1 MTGTGSRPDRRSK
14 PWLRKSFRRGWVC
27 LAWLAAGLLA
37 APGRAGEPVDAPL
50 PGDDATYRPTVLVRK
65 GPALG
70 TGTIIASVEGESLIL
85 TASHVVDDP
94 GPLHVELF
102 RHNFGWERSR
112 SAAGFPRKVA
122 AAVATRD
129 RDADLAILRV
139 RGQLAL
145 PYVARLAPASRS
157 LAVGSPV
164 TSIGFDHG
172 GRLTGF
178 ASRVRRIDR
187 VDMDRGGGDR
197 PFLITD
203 HPPEVGRSGGGLF
216 LANGMQVG
224 VCVARAQ
231 LPPGPVVG
239 MYAPVESVRALLDG
253 RDDLRAVVAR
263 SSPVV
268 AATPPPPRAAP
279 RVEKPRVD
287 RTGDRLR
294 TN

>member
-1 MTGTGSRPDRRSK
+1 MSGHDLRAVLRCKSGSCNSLRAH
-14 PWLRKSFRRGWVC
+14 WLCSAL
-27 LAWLAAGLLA
+27 LAVGLLA
-37 APGRAGEPVDAPL
+37 APVSAGEPLDAPL
-50 PGDDATYRPTVLVRK
+50 PGDDATYRPTVLIRK

-70 TGTIIASVEGESLIL
+70 TGTIIASVEGETLIL

-94 GPLHVELF
+94 GALHVELF
-102 RHNFGWERSR
+102 RHNYGWERSR
-112 SAAGFPRKVA
+112 AAAGFPRKVA
-122 AAVATRD
+122 AAIVARD

-145 PYVARLAPASRS
+145 PYVARLAPATRS

-172 GRLTGF
+172 GRLIGF
-178 ASRVRRIDR
+178 PSRVRRIDR

-224 VCVARAQ
+224 ICVARAQ
-231 LPPGPVVG
+231 LPPGPIVG
-239 MYAPVESVRALLDG
+239 MYSPVEAVWALLNEHDE
-253 RDDLRAVVAR
+253 LRAIVAR

-268 AATPPPPRAAP
+268 AAAPAAP
-279 RVEKPRVD
+279 RPRKPQVD

-294 TN
+294 TNE